1 MNWFDRWPKRQYQ
14 LASGVDA
21 DLVRDNQKRYRLAFG
36 LLGFGFALGLL
47 AAKVR
52 LPDTLR
58 LIASVVATV
67 SLGAGFVV
75 AAWARQEAGF
85 LRKPDPEEPPK
96 IFK

>member
-1 MNWFDRWPKRQYQ
+1 MNWFDRWRKRQYQ

-47 AAKVR
+47 TAKVR

-67 SLGAGFVV
+67 SLARYCCLAAAFLPPLV
-75 AAWARQEAGF
+75 AVRGWRS
-85 LRKPDPEEPPK
+85 R
-96 IFK
+96 